1 MMDRTD
7 RPDPTIDL
15 DQQLVEVERFIA
27 AVQSGSVGTSEA
39 MAAYRDQ
46 HRPAIERLR
55 AELDM
60 FQALL
65 AADLPPDRSSDDAG

>member
-1 MMDRTD
+1 MTDRTD
-7 RPDPTIDL
+7 RPDPALDL

-39 MAAYRDQ
+39 MAAYRDH
-46 HRPAIERLR
+46 HRPTIERLR
-55 AELDM
+55 EELDT

-65 AADLPPDRSSDDAG
+65 AADLPDDDV